1 MNAYAEVRYLPHAR
15 LEQVDSRFDAERGI
29 YWAYMNPRP
38 RACFNREL
46 LSDLSAWVDTIEN
59 AGGTLADENGRV
71 APVHYAVI
79 ASKLPGVFN
88 LGGDLA
94 LFRTAIERRERSTM
108 RSDHG
113 NPISRCCAGDRAP
126 SATAAI
132 HAGSCASANSPSLA
146 GAASDTR
153 TPGKVASTASRNSR
167 YLDIGKPCPG
177 GSGKTKASE

>member
-1 MNAYAEVRYLPHAR
+1 MNAFAEVRYLPHAR
-15 LEQVDSRFDAERGI
+15 LEQVESRFDAERGI

-59 AGGTLADENGRV
+59 AGGTMADESGRV

-94 LFRTAIERRERSTM
+94 LFRTAIERRERSTI
-108 RSDHG
+108 SGDHG
-113 NPISRCCAGDRAP
+113 KPISRCSAADKLPC
-126 SATAAI
+126 ATA
-132 HAGSCASANSPSLA
+132 
-146 GAASDTR
+146 
-153 TPGKVASTASRNSR
+153 ST
-167 YLDIGKPCPG
+167 
-177 GSGKTKASE
+177 